1 MAQVTVELRKLLQLN
16 NFELF
21 DFPYEFDDPKF
32 RAQIEQSVIDY
43 YYNYEIGTETPDEFK
58 RRFQAKWL
66 SFIDY
71 YNLLY
76 NTTLLTYNPLIN
88 YKMTEA
94 LEQLATSNNTQ
105 NSVSDTTSNATTSQ
119 EGTDVLRQSTST
131 DNTRTDNLTSESDS
145 ITTTDNTSESDST
158 RTDNLKAVTTDS
170 SEGSGNEKT
179 SDYPQQAIAGGDFLE
194 GEKTSTTSTSGT
206 STTDN
211 TGTQTN
217 TGSTINTGTQT
228 NAGTITNTGTQN
240 TVSTGT
246 NDSTTTSDNT
256 SVSED
261 SANTT
266 GSLTSNGTA
275 NTSYEKAIEG
285 LTGTSYQELI
295 AKERQNLI
303 RLIPMIISELKPL
316 FILVY

>member
-16 NFELF
+16 SFELF
-21 DFPYEFDDPKF
+21 DFPYQFDDQKF
-32 RAQIEQSVIDY
+32 KSQLEQSVIDY

-76 NTTLLTYNPLIN
+76 NTTLLSYNPLIN

-94 LEQLATSNNTQ
+94 MEQLATSNNTQ
-105 NSVSDTTSNATTSQ
+105 NTVSDTTSNGTTTQEGSDVLKQTTS
-119 EGTDVLRQSTST
+119 T
-131 DNTRTDNLTSESDS
+131 
-145 ITTTDNTSESDST
+145 DST
-158 RTDNLKAVTTDS
+158 RTDNLTTNTTNS

-179 SDYPQQAIAGGDFLE
+179 SDYPQQPIAGGDFLE
-194 GEKTSTTSTSGT
+194 GEKTTTTNTSGT
-206 STTDN
+206 NNTT
-211 TGTQTN
+211 
-217 TGSTINTGTQT
+217 NTGTQT
-228 NAGTITNTGTQN
+228 NAGTGK
-240 TVSTGT
+240 

-261 SANTT
+261 STNTT
-266 GSLTSNGTA
+266 GQLTSNGTN
-275 NTSYEKAIEG
+275 NTSYEKTIEG

>member
-1 MAQVTVELRKLLQLN
+1 MAQVTVELRKLIQLN

-21 DFPYEFDDPKF
+21 DFPYQFDDQKF
-32 RAQIEQSVIDY
+32 RAQLEQSVIDY

-105 NSVSDTTSNATTSQ
+105 NSVTDTTSNGTTTQ
-119 EGTDVLRQSTST
+119 EGTDVLNQSTST
-131 DNTRTDNLTSESDS
+131 
-145 ITTTDNTSESDST
+145 DST
-158 RTDNLKAVTTDS
+158 RTDNLSSQNDTTRTDNLKSVVTNS

-179 SDYPQQAIAGGDFLE
+179 SDYPQQPIAGGDFLE

-206 STTDN
+206 NTTDN

-217 TGSTINTGTQT
+217 SGTTLNTGTQT
-228 NAGTITNTGTQN
+228 NAGT
-240 TVSTGT
+240 GT
-246 NDSTTTSDNT
+246 NNSTTTSDNT

-266 GSLTSNGTA
+266 GTLTSNGTN
-275 NTSYEKAIEG
+275 NTSYEKTIEG

>member
-21 DFPYEFDDPKF
+21 DFTYQFDDQKF
-32 RAQIEQSVIDY
+32 RAQLEQAVIDY
-43 YYNYEIGTETPDEFK
+43 YYNYEIGTETPQEFK
-58 RRFQAKWL
+58 RRFEAKWL
-66 SFIDY
+66 SIIDY
-71 YNLLY
+71 YNQLY
-76 NTTLLTYNPLIN
+76 NTTLLEYNPLIN

-105 NSVSDTTSNATTSQ
+105 NSVTDTTNNGTTTQ
-119 EGTDVLRQSTST
+119 EGTDVLAQTTST
-131 DNTRTDNLTSESDS
+131 
-145 ITTTDNTSESDST
+145 DST
-158 RTDNLKAVTTDS
+158 RTDNLTANTTTS

-179 SDYPQQAIAGGDFLE
+179 SDYPQQPIAGGDYLE
-194 GEKTSTTSTSGT
+194 GEKTSTTNTSGT
-206 STTDN
+206 NN
-211 TGTQTN
+211 T
-217 TGSTINTGTQT
+217 SNTGTQT
-228 NAGTITNTGTQN
+228 NAGTGK
-240 TVSTGT
+240 

-261 SANTT
+261 TSNTT
-266 GSLTSNGTA
+266 GNLTTNGTT
-275 NTSYEKAIEG
+275 NTNYEKTIEG

>member
-21 DFPYEFDDPKF
+21 DFPYQFDDQKF
-32 RAQIEQSVIDY
+32 KEQLEQAVIDY

-76 NTTLLTYNPLIN
+76 NTTLLTYDPLTN

-105 NSVSDTTSNATTSQ
+105 NSVTDTTSNGTTTQ
-119 EGTDVLRQSTST
+119 EGTDVLKQSTTT
-131 DNTRTDNLTSESDS
+131 DNTRTDNLTSTND
-145 ITTTDNTSESDST
+145 TT
-158 RTDNLKAVTTDS
+158 RTDNLKAVVSNS

-206 STTDN
+206 NTTDN
-211 TGTQTN
+211 TGTQKNSGT
-217 TGSTINTGTQT
+217 TLNTGTQT
-228 NAGTITNTGTQN
+228 NAGT
-240 TVSTGT
+240 GT
-246 NDSTTTSDNT
+246 NNSTTTSDNT
-256 SVSED
+256 AVSED
-261 SANTT
+261 SAKTT
-266 GSLTSNGTA
+266 GTLTSNGTN
-275 NTSYEKAIEG
+275 NTNYEKTIEG

>member
-1 MAQVTVELRKLLQLN
+1 MAQVTVELRKLIKLN

-21 DFPYEFDDPKF
+21 DFSYQFDDQKF
-32 RAQIEQSVIDY
+32 KSQLEQSVIDY

-76 NTTLLTYNPLIN
+76 NTTLLSYNPLIN

-94 LEQLATSNNTQ
+94 LEQLATTNNTQ
-105 NSVSDTTSNATTSQ
+105 NSVTDTSSNGTTTQ
-119 EGTDVLRQSTST
+119 EGTDVLKQTTST
-131 DNTRTDNLTSESDS
+131 DNTRTDNLTSKND
-145 ITTTDNTSESDST
+145 TT
-158 RTDNLKAVTTDS
+158 RTDNLKSVVSNS
-170 SEGSGNEKT
+170 SEGSWNEKT

-206 STTDN
+206 NTTDN

-217 TGSTINTGTQT
+217 SGTTLNTGTQK
-228 NAGTITNTGTQN
+228 NTG
-240 TVSTGT
+240 SGT
-246 NDSTTTSDNT
+246 TDSTTTSDNT
-256 SVSED
+256 AVSED
-261 SANTT
+261 RSNTT
-266 GSLTSNGTA
+266 GTLTSNGIN
-275 NTSYEKAIEG
+275 NTNYEKTIEG

>member
-21 DFPYEFDDPKF
+21 DFPYQFDDQKF
-32 RAQIEQSVIDY
+32 KAQLEQSVIDY

-76 NTTLLTYNPLIN
+76 NTTLLSYNPLIN

-105 NSVSDTTSNATTSQ
+105 NSVTDTTSNGTTNQ
-119 EGTDVLRQSTST
+119 EGTDVLKQTTST
-131 DNTRTDNLTSESDS
+131 DNTRTDNLTSTND
-145 ITTTDNTSESDST
+145 TT
-158 RTDNLKAVTTDS
+158 RTDNLKAVVSNS

-206 STTDN
+206 NTTDN

-217 TGSTINTGTQT
+217 SGTTLNTGTQT
-228 NAGTITNTGTQN
+228 NEGTG
-240 TVSTGT
+240 ST
-246 NDSTTTSDNT
+246 DSTTTSDNT

-261 SANTT
+261 IANTT
-266 GSLTSNGTA
+266 GTLTAEGSQ
-275 NTSYEKAIEG
+275 NTSYEKTIEG

>member
-16 NFELF
+16 SFELF
-21 DFPYEFDDPKF
+21 DFLYEFDDQKF

-43 YYNYEIGTETPDEFK
+43 YYNYEIGTETPEEFK

-94 LEQLATSNNTQ
+94 LEQLATTNNTQ
-105 NSVSDTTSNATTSQ
+105 NSVTDTTSNGTTTQ
-119 EGTDVLRQSTST
+119 KGTDVLSQTTST
-131 DNTRTDNLTSESDS
+131 DNTRTDNLSSKNDT
-145 ITTTDNTSESDST
+145 T
-158 RTDNLKAVTTDS
+158 RTDNLKAVVSNT

-179 SDYPQQAIAGGDFLE
+179 SDYPQQPIAGGDFLE
-194 GEKTSTTSTSGT
+194 GEKTTTTSTSGT
-206 STTDN
+206 NTTDN

-217 TGSTINTGTQT
+217 TGTTLNTGTQT
-228 NAGTITNTGTQN
+228 NAGSGKT
-240 TVSTGT
+240 
-246 NDSTTTSDNT
+246 DSTTTSDNT

-261 SANTT
+261 IANTT
-266 GSLTSNGTA
+266 GKLTSNGTN
-275 NTSYEKAIEG
+275 NTTYEKTIEG
-285 LTGTSYQELI
+285 LTGISYQELI

>member
-16 NFELF
+16 NFDLF

-32 RAQIEQSVIDY
+32 RAQIEQAVIDY

-76 NTTLLTYNPLIN
+76 NTTLLAYNPLIN

-105 NSVSDTTSNATTSQ
+105 NSTTDTTSNGTTTQ
-119 EGTDVLRQSTST
+119 EGTDVLKQSTST
-131 DNTRTDNLTSESDS
+131 DNTRTDNLTSQND
-145 ITTTDNTSESDST
+145 TT
-158 RTDNLKAVTTDS
+158 RTDNLKVTVANS
-170 SEGSGNEKT
+170 SKGSGNEKT
-179 SDYPQQAIAGGDFLE
+179 SDYPQQAIAGGDYLE
-194 GEKTSTTSTSGT
+194 GEKTSTTSTNGT
-206 STTDN
+206 SITDNTGTQKNTGTTLN

-217 TGSTINTGTQT
+217 TGTGTT
-228 NAGTITNTGTQN
+228 
-240 TVSTGT
+240 
-246 NDSTTTSDNT
+246 DSTTTSDNIA
-256 SVSED
+256 VSED

-266 GSLTSNGTA
+266 GTLTAEGST
-275 NTSYEKAIEG
+275 NTSYEKTIEG

>member
-21 DFPYEFDDPKF
+21 DFQYHFDDQKF
-32 RAQIEQSVIDY
+32 KSQLEQAVIDY
-43 YYNYEIGTETPDEFK
+43 YYNYEIGVETPDEFK
-58 RRFQAKWL
+58 RRFEAKWL
-66 SFIDY
+66 SIIDY
-71 YNLLY
+71 YNQLY
-76 NTTLLTYNPLIN
+76 NTTLLSYNPLIN
-88 YKMTEA
+88 YQLTEA
-94 LEQLATSNNTQ
+94 LDQLATSNNTQ
-105 NSVSDTTSNATTSQ
+105 NSVTDITSNGTTTQ
-119 EGTDVLRQSTST
+119 EGTDVLNQITST
-131 DNTRTDNLTSESDS
+131 DSTRTDNLTSQND
-145 ITTTDNTSESDST
+145 TT
-158 RTDNLKAVTTDS
+158 RTDNLKSVVSNS

-179 SDYPQQAIAGGDFLE
+179 SDYPQQPIAGGDFLE

-206 STTDN
+206 NTTDN

-217 TGSTINTGTQT
+217 SGTTLNTGTQT
-228 NAGTITNTGTQN
+228 NA
-240 TVSTGT
+240 STGT
-246 NDSTTTSDNT
+246 NESTTTSDNT

-266 GSLTSNGTA
+266 GMSTAEGTA
-275 NTSYEKAIEG
+275 NTRYEKTIEG

-303 RLIPMIISELKPL
+303 RVIPMIISELKSL

>member
-76 NTTLLTYNPLIN
+76 NTTLLSYNPLIN

-105 NSVSDTTSNATTSQ
+105 NSTTDTTSKGTTAQ
-119 EGTDVLRQSTST
+119 EGTDVLKQTTST
-131 DNTRTDNLTSESDS
+131 DSTRTDNLSSKNDT
-145 ITTTDNTSESDST
+145 T
-158 RTDNLKAVTTDS
+158 RTDNLKAVVANS
-170 SEGSGNEKT
+170 SEGTGNEKT
-179 SDYPQQAIAGGDFLE
+179 SDYPQQPIAGGDFLE

-206 STTDN
+206 NTTDN

-217 TGSTINTGTQT
+217 
-228 NAGTITNTGTQN
+228 AG
-240 TVSTGT
+240 TGT

-256 SVSED
+256 STSED

-266 GSLTSNGTA
+266 GTLTSNGTN
-275 NTSYEKAIEG
+275 NTRYEKTIEG

>member
-1 MAQVTVELRKLLQLN
+1 MAQVTVELRNLLQLN

-32 RAQIEQSVIDY
+32 RTQIEQAVIDY
-43 YYNYEIGTETPDEFK
+43 YYNYEIGTETPNEFK

-76 NTTLLTYNPLIN
+76 NTTLLSYNPLIN
-88 YKMTEA
+88 YKMSEA
-94 LEQLATSNNTQ
+94 LEQLATTNNTQ
-105 NSVSDTTSNATTSQ
+105 NSKTDTSSSGTTSQ
-119 EGTDVLRQSTST
+119 EGTDVLKQST
-131 DNTRTDNLTSESDS
+131 
-145 ITTTDNTSESDST
+145 TTDST
-158 RTDNLKAVTTDS
+158 RTDNLTANTTAS

-179 SDYPQQAIAGGDFLE
+179 SDYPQQPIAGGDYLE
-194 GEKTSTTSTSGT
+194 GEKTSTTNTSGT
-206 STTDN
+206 NN
-211 TGTQTN
+211 T
-217 TGSTINTGTQT
+217 
-228 NAGTITNTGTQN
+228 TNTGTQKN
-240 TVSTGT
+240 TGTGT

-266 GSLTSNGTA
+266 AELTNNGTA
-275 NTSYEKAIEG
+275 NTSYEKTIEG

-295 AKERQNLI
+295 AKERKNLI

>member
-76 NTTLLTYNPLIN
+76 NTTLLSYNPLIN

-105 NSVSDTTSNATTSQ
+105 NSTTDTTSNGTTSQ
-119 EGTDVLRQSTST
+119 EGTDVLSQTTST
-131 DNTRTDNLTSESDS
+131 DSTRTDNLTSTND
-145 ITTTDNTSESDST
+145 TT
-158 RTDNLKAVTTDS
+158 RTDNLKSVVSNS
-170 SEGSGNEKT
+170 SEGTGNETT

-194 GEKTSTTSTSGT
+194 GEKTSTTTTSGT
-206 STTDN
+206 DTTNN

-217 TGSTINTGTQT
+217 SGTTLNTGTQT
-228 NAGTITNTGTQN
+228 NAGTG
-240 TVSTGT
+240 ST
-246 NDSTTTSDNT
+246 DSTTTSDNT
-256 SVSED
+256 ATSED

-266 GSLTSNGTA
+266 GTLTAEGST
-275 NTSYEKAIEG
+275 NTTYEKTIEG

>member
-16 NFELF
+16 SFELF
-21 DFPYEFDDPKF
+21 DFPYQFDDQNFKT
-32 RAQIEQSVIDY
+32 QLEQSVIDY
-43 YYNYEIGTETPDEFK
+43 YYNYEIGAETPDEFK
-58 RRFQAKWL
+58 RRFEAKWL

-94 LEQLATSNNTQ
+94 LEQLATSSNNQ
-105 NSVSDTTSNATTSQ
+105 NSVTDSTNNGTTTQ
-119 EGTDVLRQSTST
+119 EGTDVLIQTTST
-131 DNTRTDNLTSESDS
+131 DNTRTDNLTSQND
-145 ITTTDNTSESDST
+145 TT
-158 RTDNLKAVTTDS
+158 RTDNLKAVVANS

-179 SDYPQQAIAGGDFLE
+179 SDYPQQPIAGGDFLE

-206 STTDN
+206 NTTDN
-211 TGTQTN
+211 TGTQKN
-217 TGSTINTGTQT
+217 TGTTLNTGTQT
-228 NAGTITNTGTQN
+228 NAGTGK
-240 TVSTGT
+240 

-261 SANTT
+261 ISNTT
-266 GSLTSNGTA
+266 GTLTSNGTA
-275 NTSYEKAIEG
+275 NTSYEKTIEG

-303 RLIPMIISELKPL
+303 RLIPMVISELKPL

>member
-1 MAQVTVELRKLLQLN
+1 MAQVTVELRNLLQLN

-21 DFPYEFDDPKF
+21 DFPYQFDDQKF
-32 RAQIEQSVIDY
+32 KAQLEQSVIDY

-94 LEQLATSNNTQ
+94 LKQLATTNNTQ
-105 NSVSDTTSNATTSQ
+105 NSVTDTTSNGTTTQ
-119 EGTDVLRQSTST
+119 EGTDVLKQTTST
-131 DNTRTDNLTSESDS
+131 DNTRTDNLTSKND
-145 ITTTDNTSESDST
+145 TT
-158 RTDNLKAVTTDS
+158 RTDNLKAVVVNS

-206 STTDN
+206 NTTDN
-211 TGTQTN
+211 TGTQKNSGT
-217 TGSTINTGTQT
+217 TLNTGTQK
-228 NAGTITNTGTQN
+228 NTG
-240 TVSTGT
+240 TGT

-261 SANTT
+261 SAKTT
-266 GSLTSNGTA
+266 GTLTSNGTN
-275 NTSYEKAIEG
+275 NTSYEKTLEG

>member
-21 DFPYEFDDPKF
+21 DFVYQFDDVNFKK
-32 RAQIEQSVIDY
+32 QLEQSVIDY
-43 YYNYEIGTETPDEFK
+43 YYNYEIGTETPEEFK

-88 YKMTEA
+88 YKMTES

-105 NSVSDTTSNATTSQ
+105 NSVTDTTSNGTTTQ
-119 EGTDVLRQSTST
+119 EGTDVLNQSTTT
-131 DNTRTDNLTSESDS
+131 DSTRTDNLTSQND
-145 ITTTDNTSESDST
+145 TT
-158 RTDNLKAVTTDS
+158 RTDNLKSVVSNS

-179 SDYPQQAIAGGDFLE
+179 SDYPQQSIAGGDFLE

-206 STTDN
+206 NTTDN
-211 TGTQTN
+211 TGTQQN
-217 TGSTINTGTQT
+217 TGTTQNTGTQT
-228 NAGTITNTGTQN
+228 NAGT
-240 TVSTGT
+240 GT
-246 NDSTTTSDNT
+246 NNSTTTSDNT

-275 NTSYEKAIEG
+275 NTSYEKTIEG

-303 RLIPMIISELKPL
+303 RLIPQVISELKPL